1 MGVLDELGRPR
12 IHDQR
17 TDLSQVDFGRFLGN
31 EGKRALVM
39 ALVSIFMTT
48 AALSQS
54 RSLQQETIACQDDAL
69 RLCGPYIPD
78 HAEIH
83 SCLLTYKAYI
93 SPACRAIVAPPHR
106 RHHHKAH

>member
-1 MGVLDELGRPR
+1 MFV
-12 IHDQR
+12 
-17 TDLSQVDFGRFLGN
+17 
-31 EGKRALVM
+31 KRALVM

-78 HAEIH
+78 HAKIH

-93 SPACRAIVAPPHR
+93 SPACRAIVAPPHH

>member
-1 MGVLDELGRPR
+1 MKPAAR

-31 EGKRALVM
+31 EGFKCFMKRALVM
-39 ALVSIFMTT
+39 ALISIFMTT

-78 HAEIH
+78 HAKIH
-83 SCLLTYKAYI
+83 SCLLTHKAYI
-93 SPACRAIVAPPHR
+93 SPACRAIVAPPHH

>member
-1 MGVLDELGRPR
+1 MFV
-12 IHDQR
+12 
-17 TDLSQVDFGRFLGN
+17 
-31 EGKRALVM
+31 KRALVM

-78 HAEIH
+78 HAKIH

-93 SPACRAIVAPPHR
+93 SPACRAIVAPPHHQSALGPVDIYR
-106 RHHHKAH
+106 EFQRGGFDSRLRKWRQP